1 MRKRKHREISE
12 AEAVKAAAARRAA
25 KNQET
30 NTANTVRNTAVT
42 GIMKV
47 GAGIAAVVVT
57 DIKVITK

>member
-1 MRKRKHREISE
+1 M
-12 AEAVKAAAARRAA
+12 KAAAARRAA
-25 KNQET
+25 RNPRA

-42 GIMKV
+42 GIMKATIITRMKV